1 MVKVALDKSPG
12 VIEYETS
19 MLKRQASVKFDPSQ
33 IDEEKLISNIK
44 KVTRY
49 ADVNVKE

>member
-12 VIEYETS
+12 VIEYETI
-19 MLKRQASVKFDPSQ
+19 MLKRQVSVKFDPSQ
-33 IDEEKLISNIK
+33 INEEKLSANIK